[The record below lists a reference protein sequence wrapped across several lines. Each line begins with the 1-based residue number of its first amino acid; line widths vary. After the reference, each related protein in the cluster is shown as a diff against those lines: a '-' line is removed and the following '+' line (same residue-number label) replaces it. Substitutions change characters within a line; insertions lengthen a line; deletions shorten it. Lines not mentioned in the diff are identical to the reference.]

1 MIDQIAF
8 FVRNIGIAVLPD
20 PYIINIIGNVR
31 KTDVNIYLYT
41 GSVFFLN
48 LLVNGYNPWII
59 SSNKD
64 STYGLVIRSLPS
76 SSSISVL

>member
-31 KTDVNIYLYT
+31 KTDVNIYLADNES
-41 GSVFFLN
+41 GSH
-48 LLVNGYNPWII
+48 YQ
-59 SSNKD
+59 KQ
-64 STYGLVIRSLPS
+64 
-76 SSSISVL
+76 

>member
-48 LLVNGYNPWII
+48 LLVNGYNPW
-59 SSNKD
+59 
-64 STYGLVIRSLPS
+64 
-76 SSSISVL
+76 

>member
-31 KTDVNIYLYT
+31 KTDVN
-41 GSVFFLN
+41 
-48 LLVNGYNPWII
+48 
-59 SSNKD
+59 SSN
-64 STYGLVIRSLPS
+64 
-76 SSSISVL
+76 SIPLTFLIVAVNMRKKKVPQYETRI